1 MPPCTE
7 MSEYLPLDVDYH
19 CGSGAPGLERHVLHW
34 GGRRS
39 DFAAG
44 ERRLVTGW
52 GSDTVPKM
60 APVHH
65 QDRRRQHRDD
75 DCTQLAPPGE
85 LGEELL
91 ARAVTAALTQGA
103 SWAQIG
109 ARLGV
114 PHPCAP
120 DREDSD
126 RQWQDAI
133 VDHENA
139 RAQRIHTT
147 MPGPSS
153 APGR

>member
-1 MPPCTE
+1 
-7 MSEYLPLDVDYH
+7 
-19 CGSGAPGLERHVLHW
+19 
-34 GGRRS
+34 
-39 DFAAG
+39 
-44 ERRLVTGW
+44 
-52 GSDTVPKM
+52 M
-60 APVHH
+60 A
-65 QDRRRQHRDD
+65 
-75 DCTQLAPPGE
+75 
-85 LGEELL
+85 
-91 ARAVTAALTQGA
+91 AALTQGA
-103 SWAQIG
+103 SWAQIC

-120 DREDSD
+120 DRECSD

>member
-1 MPPCTE
+1 
-7 MSEYLPLDVDYH
+7 
-19 CGSGAPGLERHVLHW
+19 
-34 GGRRS
+34 
-39 DFAAG
+39 
-44 ERRLVTGW
+44 
-52 GSDTVPKM
+52 M

-75 DCTQLAPPGE
+75 DRTQLAPPGE

-91 ARAVTAALTQGA
+91 ARAVTAALTQGV

-114 PHPCAP
+114 SDPCAP
-120 DREDSD
+120 DRECSD

-139 RAQRIHTT
+139 RAQRVHTT

-153 APGR
+153 APGG